1 MSQAFDSAAFNN
13 AFEEQK
19 AKTRKLEGELIK
31 NKLDIMNNTG
41 NTKKK
46 IYDMSVLDVLIGIK
60 DTWFNLIDD
69 LLNKNISMSTFTKDN
84 NLFYL
89 GITIMIITLVIYIY
103 NTLFNRDT
111 NGRSGNDEHIQ
122 KIYHIYKYDPD
133 IKY

>member
-31 NKLDIMNNTG
+31 NKLDIMNDTG

-69 LLNKNISMSTFTKDN
+69 LLNKNISMSTFTRDN

-111 NGRSGNDEHIQ
+111 SGRSGNNEHIQ